1 MEIDTSAAA
10 FSGSAPYQPQLA
22 RQGESAHREQRE
34 AVERATAN
42 PVAAGDD
49 DPARLRGDAPE
60 GRLRDGD
67 GDRPPVARSDA
78 SPPAERDTTHGRTVD
93 LSV

>member
-1 MEIDTSAAA
+1 MEIDSSAAA
-10 FSGSAPYQPQLA
+10 FSGSAPFQPQLA
-22 RQGESAHREQRE
+22 RQGEHAHREQRE

-49 DPARLRGDAPE
+49 DPAPLRSDAPD

-78 SPPAERDTTHGRTVD
+78 PPAAERDTGHGRTLD